1 MNGHK
6 YTSEEDQWLKEFAPG
21 HPFKVIHA
29 EFNKKFGTE
38 VTLCAIAGRAKVIG
52 AKNGID
58 GRFKKGSISHNK
70 GKKMSKEQY
79 ERCKNTMFKSGHSPH
94 NRKPIGSVRLVDDY
108 YMIKVKEPST
118 WMTRARYVYEQEHG
132 KVADDTY
139 IVHINGDKADDRIE
153 NLIEMKKSEIIA
165 LNAEDFFAK
174 ADCDEAKLVAIYLA
188 KISDRIGER

>member
-1 MNGHK
+1 MNGHR

-29 EFNKKFGTE
+29 EFNKRFGTE
-38 VTLCAIAGRAKVIG
+38 VTLCAIADRAKVIG

-79 ERCKNTMFKSGHSPH
+79 ERCKKTMFKSGHSPH
-94 NRKPIGSVRLVDDY
+94 NRKPVGSVRLVDGY

-132 KVADDTY
+132 KVADDTVEHQ
-139 IVHINGDKADDRIE
+139 IKCT
-153 NLIEMKKSEIIA
+153 KEIK
-165 LNAEDFFAK
+165 LNAKRNNVKFHS
-174 ADCDEAKLVAIYLA
+174 IQ
-188 KISDRIGER
+188 II

>member
-21 HPFKVIHA
+21 HPFKVIHT
-29 EFNKKFGTE
+29 EFNKRFGTE

-58 GRFKKGSISHNK
+58 GRFKKGSIPHNK

-94 NRKPIGSVRLVDDY
+94 NRKPIGSLRFVDGY

-165 LNAEDFFAK
+165 LNAEDFFCK
-174 ADCDEAKLVAIYLA
+174 SRL
-188 KISDRIGER
+188 